1 MKIWIVYFWFIA
13 ILVAI
18 SAIGRIYLFAKRDAV
33 TIFDLIESLIS
44 LVAIV
49 GLYGFA
55 YQMPL
60 VSALFWKMIWFLLL
74 MTWLWSLFGAKN
86 VEMIEK
92 IGMANGTAVIALT
105 SAIGIPT
112 LVGLL
117 FYSFRS
123 DSLWNR

>member
-60 VSALFWKMIWFLLL
+60 VSSLFWKMIWFLLL